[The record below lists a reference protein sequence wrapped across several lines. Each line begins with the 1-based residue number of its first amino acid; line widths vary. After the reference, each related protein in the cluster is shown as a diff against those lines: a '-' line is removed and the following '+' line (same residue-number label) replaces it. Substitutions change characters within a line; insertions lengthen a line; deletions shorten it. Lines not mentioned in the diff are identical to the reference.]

1 MSRLIATGI
10 DVGTAFI
17 RVVVSE
23 YKKGDVSPKILG
35 IGLAESKGMRHGY
48 VVNPKET
55 SKSVRAA
62 IDAAQKKANVPIKSA
77 FVSIGGISLG
87 ASVTHGSVIVSKAD
101 GEITDIDMKKVIAT
115 AEEKVDNKNQQLLH
129 TIPLRFLIDGKEIMG
144 RPNGL
149 KGIKFETKAL
159 CITSLSQHADDL
171 ITVIQDSGIAVE
183 DIMAAPIAASLV
195 TLSRQQKT
203 AGCVLANIG
212 SETVS
217 ICVFENNM
225 PVSLEVFPIGSTDIT
240 NDIALGLKIPL
251 DEAERIKLGD
261 IIHSYPEKRLNE
273 IVEARLSDIF
283 ELIEAHLKKIRRNGL
298 LPAGIVL
305 TGGGVS
311 VNNITDLAKS
321 SLKLPAQIAAPQY
334 SINSDHQVHDSSWAV
349 AYGLCVWGLDSDEE
363 SLGLQL
369 MKKTQHNLASW
380 FKQFL
385 P

>member
-10 DVGTAFI
+10 DVGTAFV
-17 RVVVSE
+17 RVVVAE
-23 YKKGDVSPKILG
+23 YKKDSPSPQILG
-35 IGLAESKGMRHGY
+35 VGIAESKGMRHGY

-55 SKSVRAA
+55 SKSIRAA
-62 IDAAQKKANVPIKSA
+62 ANIAQRNAKVPIDSA

-87 ASVTHGSVIVSKAD
+87 AATAQGSVIISKAD
-101 GEITDIDMKKVIAT
+101 GEITDIDVKKVISV
-115 AEEKVDNKNQQLLH
+115 AEEKLDNKNQQLLH
-129 TIPLRFLIDGKEIMG
+129 TIPLRFMIDGKEIMG

-149 KGIKFETKAL
+149 KGIKFEAKAL
-159 CITSLSQHADDL
+159 CITSLSQHTDDL
-171 ITVIQDSGIAVE
+171 ISVIQDSGIAVE
-183 DIMAAPIAASLV
+183 DVMAAPIAASLV

-217 ICVFENNM
+217 ICVFENNV

-240 NDIALGLKIPL
+240 NDIALGFKIPL

-261 IIHSYPEKRLNE
+261 MSHAYPERRLNE
-273 IVEARLSDIF
+273 IIEARLSDIF

-311 VNNITDLAKS
+311 LHNIADLAKS
-321 SLKLPAQIAAPQY
+321 SLKLPSQIAAPQY
-334 SINSDHQVHDSSWAV
+334 AVNSDRQVHDSSWAV

-369 MKKTQHNLASW
+369 MKKTQHNVASW

>member
-17 RVVVSE
+17 RVVVAE
-23 YKKGDVSPKILG
+23 LKKGDSSPKILG
-35 IGLAESKGMRHGY
+35 LGVAESKGMRHGY

-55 SKSVRAA
+55 SKSIRTAVNL
-62 IDAAQKKANVPIKSA
+62 AQKNAGVPIKSA
-77 FVSIGGISLG
+77 FVSMGGISLS
-87 ASVTHGSVIVSKAD
+87 AVTAQSSVIISKAD
-101 GEITDIDMKKVIAT
+101 GEITDIDIKKVISI
-115 AEEKVDNKNQQLLH
+115 AEEKLEDKNQQLLH
-129 TIPLRFLIDGKEIMG
+129 SIPLRFLVDGKEILG

-149 KGIKFETKAL
+149 KGIKFDAKTL

-171 ITVIQDSGIAVE
+171 ISVIQDSGIAVE
-183 DIMAAPIAASLV
+183 DIMASPIAASLV

-261 IIHSYPEKRLNE
+261 MVHSYPEKRLNE
-273 IVEARLSDIF
+273 IIEARLSDIF

-311 VNNITDLAKS
+311 LRNIADLAKT
-321 SLKLPAQIAAPQY
+321 SLRLPAQIAEPQY
-334 SINSDHQVHDSSWAV
+334 TVNSDHQVHDSSWAV

-369 MKKTQHNLASW
+369 MKKTQRNLSSW

>member
-17 RVVVSE
+17 RVVVAE
-23 YKKGDVSPKILG
+23 QKKGDTSTKILG
-35 IGLAESKGMRHGY
+35 VGIAESKGMRHGY

-55 SKSVRAA
+55 SKSIRAA
-62 IDAAQKKANVPIKSA
+62 IQLAQKNAKVPIKSA
-77 FVSIGGISLG
+77 FVSMSGISLS
-87 ASVTHGSVIVSKAD
+87 AALSQSSVIISKAD
-101 GEITDIDMKKVIAT
+101 GEITDIDIKKVIST
-115 AEEKVDNKNQQLLH
+115 AEEKLDDKNQQLLH
-129 TIPLRFLIDGKEIMG
+129 SIPLRFMIDGKEILG

-149 KGIKFETKAL
+149 RGIKFEAKML

-171 ITVIQDSGIAVE
+171 VNVIQDSGIAVE

-217 ICVFENNM
+217 ICVFENNL

-240 NDIALGLKIPL
+240 NDIALGLKISL

-261 IIHSYPEKRLNE
+261 TVHAYSEKRLNE
-273 IVEARLSDIF
+273 IIEARLSDIF
-283 ELIEAHLKKIRRNGL
+283 ELIEAHLRKIRRNGL

-311 VNNITDLAKS
+311 LRNIADLAKI
-321 SLKLPAQIAAPQY
+321 SLKLPAQIAEPQY
-334 SINSDHQVHDSSWAV
+334 AVNSGHQIHDSSWAV

-363 SLGLQL
+363 SAGLQL
-369 MKKTQHNLASW
+369 MKKTQHNVASW